1 MAVAKAVPI
10 EVVIKA
16 LKSDDSSLASFGTL
30 ISFAKLYMDAFVSIF
45 FFPHTQRLGNSIAHN
60 LAKHAR
66 HVSGYLVWIED
77 IPS

>member
-1 MAVAKAVPI
+1 MILRVGYKFSVEQACLPPSSDDVEAMAVAKAVPF

-45 FFPHTQRLGNSIAHN
+45 FFSYSKVR
-60 LAKHAR
+60 
-66 HVSGYLVWIED
+66 
-77 IPS
+77 